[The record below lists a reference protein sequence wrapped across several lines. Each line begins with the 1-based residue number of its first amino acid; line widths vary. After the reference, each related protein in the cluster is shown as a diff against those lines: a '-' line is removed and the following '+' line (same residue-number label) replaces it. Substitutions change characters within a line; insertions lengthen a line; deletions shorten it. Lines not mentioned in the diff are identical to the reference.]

1 VDDEGELATEA
12 LVAKPVAKPVAE
24 VELAEE

>member
-12 LVAKPVAKPVAE
+12 LVAKPVAE